1 MKHPIWACNALSL
14 AVLVSVSLSGTGA
27 QALGLNELN
36 TNPNNTVAN
45 TSQPLLSAPSYLGNL
60 HKLSKL
66 ANQSPQI
73 PQAQRVLNQ
82 VKQAAS
88 GHPDQENSINK
99 GSSQVQLKVNGKDIG
114 KINGTIDVARGNGHI
129 VNHANLVTASDV
141 KVQPNGKILLVRT
154 GASEKSSLQANPV
167 QSAVNTN
174 VGLSS
179 NAQVKVNAPSA
190 QPTFPF
196 KTAQA
201 KPEDLVP
208 ARQIQESGS
217 DLVQKQQ
224 DKAVDAIHSNTFAVN
239 RKTAPW
245 GVNIVTTHNKLQETT
260 GITPRT
266 VPSVK

>member
-14 AVLVSVSLSGTGA
+14 AVLVSFSLSGTGA

-36 TNPNNTVAN
+36 TNLNNTVAN

-66 ANQSPQI
+66 ANQSPQ
-73 PQAQRVLNQ
+73 AQRVLNQ
-82 VKQAAS
+82 VKQADS
-88 GHPDQENSINK
+88 GHPVQENSINT
-99 GSSQVQLKVNGKDIG
+99 GYSQVQLKVNGKDIG
-114 KINGTIDVARGNGHI
+114 KINGTIDVAQGNGHI

-154 GASEKSSLQANPV
+154 GANEKSNLQANPV

-196 KTAQA
+196 NTAQA
-201 KPEDLVP
+201 NPEDLVP
-208 ARQIQESGS
+208 ASRIQESGS

-245 GVNIVTTHNKLQETT
+245 GVNIVTTHNKLQKTT

-266 VPSVK
+266 VPSIK